1 MTDTPAALREAHHA
15 DVSGG
20 WLRPA
25 VFGAMDGLVTNIALI
40 AGVGGGGVS
49 PRNVVLTG
57 AAGLVA
63 GAISM
68 GLGEYTSVRSA
79 NEQVAAE
86 VAKERRELERHPEAE
101 ARELADAWVARGLP
115 RELATQ
121 VAEAVRAN
129 PEEALRV
136 HVREELGVD
145 PDDQPS
151 PWAAAISSF
160 VCFSIGALVPLL
172 PYLLGFTSLWLALAV
187 GGVGLFVAGAIVARF
202 TNRALVACRSAAA
215 AARRAGG
222 RRHLPDRRADRRRRR
237 HRLRLEP
244 SSAGQ
249 QVVDRAVDRPPPGG
263 QFLGLAGQRR
273 AHLGHVRPGQPGTP
287 HRVPGVAEV
296 GAAEQPLH
304 RRRGQPRL
312 AEHEQRLVR
321 LVPLGQPQ
329 RPGVRRAAPVPRLPR
344 RAGELGGPGTR
355 KSCQVLVAQLRQ
367 PAGRIVQGAGGD
379 VPISDQR
386 PAGT

>member
-1 MTDTPAALREAHHA
+1 MTETPAALREAHHA

-40 AGVGGGGVS
+40 AGVAGGGVS
-49 PRNVVLTG
+49 PRSVVLTG
-57 AAGLVA
+57 TAGLVA

-115 RELATQ
+115 RDLATQ
-121 VAEAVRAN
+121 VAEAVRRN

-145 PDDQPS
+145 PDEQPS

-160 VCFSIGALVPLL
+160 LCFSVGALIPLL
-172 PYLLGFTSLWLALAV
+172 TYLVGFTNLWLALAV

-202 TNRALVACRSAAA
+202 TNRPWWSGGLRQLLLGVLAAGA
-215 AARRAGG
+215 TY
-222 RRHLPDRRADRRRRR
+222 L
-237 HRLRLEP
+237 
-244 SSAGQ
+244 
-249 QVVDRAVDRPPPGG
+249 
-263 QFLGLAGQRR
+263 
-273 AHLGHVRPGQPGTP
+273 
-287 HRVPGVAEV
+287 V
-296 GAAEQPLH
+296 GALIGIQ
-304 RRRGQPRL
+304 
-312 AEHEQRLVR
+312 
-321 LVPLGQPQ
+321 
-329 RPGVRRAAPVPRLPR
+329 
-344 RAGELGGPGTR
+344 GGIG
-355 KSCQVLVAQLRQ
+355 
-367 PAGRIVQGAGGD
+367 
-379 VPISDQR
+379 
-386 PAGT
+386 

>member
-1 MTDTPAALREAHHA
+1 MTATPAALREAHHA

-49 PRNVVLTG
+49 PRTIVLTG
-57 AAGLVA
+57 TAGLVA

-115 RELATQ
+115 RDLAVQ
-121 VAEAVRAN
+121 VAEAVRRN

-151 PWAAAISSF
+151 PWAAAVSSF
-160 VCFSIGALVPLL
+160 LCFSVGALVPLL
-172 PYLLGFTSLWLALAV
+172 PYLVGLSSLWLALGL
-187 GGVGLFVAGAIVARF
+187 GGLGLFLAGAIVARF
-202 TNRALVACRSAAA
+202 TSRPWWSTGLRQLLLGGLAAA
-215 AARRAGG
+215 ATYGIGTLIGIQGG
-222 RRHLPDRRADRRRRR
+222 L
-237 HRLRLEP
+237 
-244 SSAGQ
+244 
-249 QVVDRAVDRPPPGG
+249 
-263 QFLGLAGQRR
+263 
-273 AHLGHVRPGQPGTP
+273 
-287 HRVPGVAEV
+287 
-296 GAAEQPLH
+296 
-304 RRRGQPRL
+304 
-312 AEHEQRLVR
+312 
-321 LVPLGQPQ
+321 
-329 RPGVRRAAPVPRLPR
+329 
-344 RAGELGGPGTR
+344 
-355 KSCQVLVAQLRQ
+355 
-367 PAGRIVQGAGGD
+367 
-379 VPISDQR
+379 
-386 PAGT
+386 

>member
-49 PRNVVLTG
+49 PRSVVLTG

-115 RELATQ
+115 RDLATQ
-121 VAEAVRAN
+121 VAEAVRHN
-129 PEEALRV
+129 PEEALRM
-136 HVREELGVD
+136 HVREELGID
-145 PDDQPS
+145 PDEQPS
-151 PWAAAISSF
+151 PWAAAVSSF
-160 VCFSIGALVPLL
+160 LCFSVGALVPLIT
-172 PYLLGFTSLWLALAV
+172 YLLGFTSLALALGV

-202 TNRALVACRSAAA
+202 TNRPWW
-215 AARRAGG
+215 AGG
-222 RRHLPDRRADRRRRR
+222 
-237 HRLRLEP
+237 LRQLLLGALA
-244 SSAGQ
+244 AG
-249 QVVDRAVDRPPPGG
+249 ATY
-263 QFLGLAGQRR
+263 L
-273 AHLGHVRPGQPGTP
+273 
-287 HRVPGVAEV
+287 V
-296 GAAEQPLH
+296 GALIGIQ
-304 RRRGQPRL
+304 
-312 AEHEQRLVR
+312 
-321 LVPLGQPQ
+321 
-329 RPGVRRAAPVPRLPR
+329 
-344 RAGELGGPGTR
+344 GGIG
-355 KSCQVLVAQLRQ
+355 
-367 PAGRIVQGAGGD
+367 
-379 VPISDQR
+379 
-386 PAGT
+386 